1 MKVQEAL
8 HRQGLVS
15 AGTPVDSNRRFPD
28 AAEFRIEIPS
38 VEGPRVLAAV
48 LEQADRYDLTVNR
61 VSQGSGGML
70 LEEGELREM
79 AALGAEAGLEVC
91 LFTGPKAGYDIG
103 AFSRS
108 EDGRSQF
115 AQIRG
120 MRQLRYAAADIARA
134 TEAGIRSFLVGD
146 LGLLAVLTRMQRDG
160 DLPSETVWK
169 ISAYMG
175 VSNPASIRLLEGMGA
190 GSVNIPADVTLEQ
203 LWEIRSAAS
212 IPIDLY
218 LETPDSMG
226 PVVRGH
232 EIADFVA
239 VGAPLHAKMGLANAG
254 GVYPSGGQTVAIAIA
269 NAREK
274 VRRAAIALEWL
285 QRERPASGPVEA
297 SRCGTWY
304 PGCLLGSVPS
314 CHEQSGVPFYD
325 LYRITRSRCSILHG
339 CGFLVSCVGGSS
351 KIAVTTRPYRQP
363 GSRPRKSPGGSPPAG
378 PPPAAASS
386 APKRVPPY
394 PSRGPGRQHEPD
406 PVRRYRMRTVGA
418 LQLPTSMQ
426 QACDRTYPSH
436 DRTRLQNTPEPENQ
450 DTR

>member
-1 MKVQEAL
+1 MKIQEAL
-8 HRQGLVS
+8 RRQGLV
-15 AGTPVDSNRRFPD
+15 AARKPVDSDRRFPD
-28 AAEFRIEIPS
+28 GAEYRIEIPS

-48 LEQADRYDLTVNR
+48 VEQADRYDLTVNR

-70 LEEGELREM
+70 LEEGEIREM
-79 AALGAEAGLEVC
+79 AAIGAETGLEVC
-91 LFTGPKAGYDIG
+91 LFTGPKAGYDVG

-120 MRQLRYAAADIARA
+120 MRQLRYAAADIFRA

-175 VSNPASIRLLEGMGA
+175 VSNPASIRMLEEIGA

-254 GVYPSGGQTVAIAIA
+254 GVYPSGGHTVGTAIA

-285 QRERPASGPVEA
+285 QRERPASVQSKPHAAGLGIPV
-297 SRCGTWY
+297 
-304 PGCLLGSVPS
+304 
-314 CHEQSGVPFYD
+314 
-325 LYRITRSRCSILHG
+325 
-339 CGFLVSCVGGSS
+339 VS
-351 KIAVTTRPYRQP
+351 
-363 GSRPRKSPGGSPPAG
+363 
-378 PPPAAASS
+378 
-386 APKRVPPY
+386 
-394 PSRGPGRQHEPD
+394 
-406 PVRRYRMRTVGA
+406 
-418 LQLPTSMQ
+418 
-426 QACDRTYPSH
+426 
-436 DRTRLQNTPEPENQ
+436 
-450 DTR
+450 

>member
-1 MKVQEAL
+1 
-8 HRQGLVS
+8 
-15 AGTPVDSNRRFPD
+15 
-28 AAEFRIEIPS
+28 
-38 VEGPRVLAAV
+38 
-48 LEQADRYDLTVNR
+48 
-61 VSQGSGGML
+61 ML

-79 AALGAEAGLEVC
+79 AAIGAEAGLEVC
-91 LFTGPKAGYDIG
+91 LFTGPKAGYDVG

-120 MRQLRYAAADIARA
+120 MRQLRYAVADIARA

-146 LGLLAVLTRMQRDG
+146 LGLLAVLARMQGEG
-160 DLPSETVWK
+160 DLPSGTVWK

-175 VSNPASIRLLEGMGA
+175 VSNPASIRLLEEMGA

-254 GVYPSGGQTVAIAIA
+254 GVYPSGGQTLDTAIA

-285 QRERPASGPVEA
+285 QRERPASVQSKPYAAGLGIPV
-297 SRCGTWY
+297 
-304 PGCLLGSVPS
+304 V
-314 CHEQSGVPFYD
+314 
-325 LYRITRSRCSILHG
+325 
-339 CGFLVSCVGGSS
+339 
-351 KIAVTTRPYRQP
+351 
-363 GSRPRKSPGGSPPAG
+363 
-378 PPPAAASS
+378 
-386 APKRVPPY
+386 
-394 PSRGPGRQHEPD
+394 
-406 PVRRYRMRTVGA
+406 
-418 LQLPTSMQ
+418 
-426 QACDRTYPSH
+426 
-436 DRTRLQNTPEPENQ
+436 
-450 DTR
+450 